1 MTTEERLAVLEA
13 QYEHMSNQQ
22 SEIVRKLDDLI
33 ALRNKGTGA
42 FLLAS
47 ALLGTGIIG
56 VITQIFEW
64 MKGVTH

>member
-1 MTTEERLAVLEA
+1 MTVEERLAVVETKLERL
-13 QYEHMSNQQ
+13 EDIEN
-22 SEIVRKLDDLI
+22 KLDGLI
-33 ALRNKGTGA
+33 ALRHKGTGA

-56 VITQIFEW
+56 TIVQIIEW

>member
-1 MTTEERLAVLEA
+1 MTVEERLAIVETKLERL
-13 QYEHMSNQQ
+13 QDIED
-22 SEIVRKLDDLI
+22 KLDDLI

-56 VITQIFEW
+56 TIVQIIEW

>member
-1 MTTEERLAVLEA
+1 MTVEERLAVVETKLERL
-13 QYEHMSNQQ
+13 QDIED
-22 SEIVRKLDDLI
+22 KLDDLI

-56 VITQIFEW
+56 TIVQIIEW

>member
-1 MTTEERLAVLEA
+1 VTVEERLAVVETKLERL
-13 QYEHMSNQQ
+13 QDIED
-22 SEIVRKLDDLI
+22 KLDDLI

-56 VITQIFEW
+56 TIVQIIEW